1 VFDFPTADG
10 DKESRRSARL
20 VWTEGKKTRKLKFQI
35 QQELGAKPESSYVV
49 KGRVG
54 LTEWLVHTL
63 LLVRAEEY
71 HRAAYPATPT
81 SQRSDQIEVIGQVR
95 PSSLKNG
102 AFDGRREI

>member
-1 VFDFPTADG
+1 M
-10 DKESRRSARL
+10 
-20 VWTEGKKTRKLKFQI
+20 KFQI

-95 PSSLKNG
+95 CAMCKRGTLSGILGQAGIDLRSFTGSYAISLVT
-102 AFDGRREI
+102 AP